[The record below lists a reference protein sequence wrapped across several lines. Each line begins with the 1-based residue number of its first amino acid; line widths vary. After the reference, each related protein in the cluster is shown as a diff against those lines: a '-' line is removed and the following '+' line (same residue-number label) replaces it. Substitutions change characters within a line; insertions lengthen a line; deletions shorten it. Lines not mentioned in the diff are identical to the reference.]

1 MNRSYTSDCTMRRV
15 PDTHVWPEATNEA
28 NAAPFTADSTSAS
41 SKITIGAFRANDQF
55 VWTAVDNGLRTF
67 PPNSAV
73 YEARF
78 APTMAPRARPV
89 DVPACAHTKD
99 RIKSRHLHDRTVCS
113 Q

>member
-1 MNRSYTSDCTMRRV
+1 MLCTFSRNRLINRSYTSDCTMRRV

-55 VWTAVDNGLRTF
+55 VWSAVEYGLLTF

-73 YEARF
+73 YEARL

-89 DVPACAHTKD
+89 DVPAYAHTKD
-99 RIKSRHLHDRTVCS
+99 LIKS
-113 Q
+113 